1 MEKKRD
7 RSTKKQLYTLVDYIS
22 NNKDMV
28 YPSNDVST
36 FNNYEEKWEDI
47 SKILNA
53 MEGPKKHLNNG
64 NRYVDAYYVDSTIY
78 YSLLLFC

>member
-53 MEGPKKHLNNG
+53 MEGPKKTPKQWKSVRRCILC
-64 NRYVDAYYVDSTIY
+64 R
-78 YSLLLFC
+78 